1 MKLLPE
7 DKQNMCGINYEEDKM
22 SSYRT
27 NDIETLLEKLGS
39 LKITKK
45 ASEET
50 INQSDKE
57 MSIIP
62 ALMNKDVQVTVL
74 KSIVLNLE

>member
-1 MKLLPE
+1 
-7 DKQNMCGINYEEDKM
+7 MCGINYEEDKM

-27 NDIETLLEKLGS
+27 NDIEALLEKLGS
-39 LKITKK
+39 LKITNK

>member
-1 MKLLPE
+1 
-7 DKQNMCGINYEEDKM
+7 MCGINYEEDKM

-39 LKITKK
+39 LKITNK